1 MTIATDKKQQISP
14 ANVPEFDTLDFNQL
28 NWSSEENL
36 PVEITIFDLQ
46 ELRAGKNLDTL
57 KAALK
62 NNFPFYIKNFGIPES
77 EVESIFNITRNFFN
91 EPEKEKA
98 KMVHPELPLILR
110 GYSAYGAGAY
120 ENSLNGG
127 KAINQYTKYAW
138 GPVKNVAPNAE
149 FSDAYQNM
157 QHKLS
162 QISDQV
168 LDCIGEALDL
178 KSHDQWKNLFKGED
192 TVLHCQCYYPEKPLG
207 KSRMVTHADASSVT
221 LLTQLPSENGHIGLK
236 VETENGYIGV
246 PAIRDTIVIMV
257 GETMNSLSHGHIK
270 PVMHAVTGP
279 TENIETS
286 ERSSMPF
293 FANPRDAFKMK
304 RPPES
309 THSKF
314 YNADDET
321 TFRQYSDNIA
331 AAYVK
336 TEKAG

>member
-1 MTIATDKKQQISP
+1 MRTSTINKQKSTAITEP
-14 ANVPEFDTLDFNQL
+14 DFGILDFNQL
-28 NWSSEENL
+28 NWSKEASL
-36 PVEITIFDLQ
+36 PDQVSIFDLQ
-46 ELRAGKNLDTL
+46 ELRAGKGLTSLKSALENNL
-57 KAALK
+57 
-62 NNFPFYIKNFGIPES
+62 PFYIKNFGIPES
-77 EVESIFNITRNFFN
+77 EVESVFNITRHFFN
-91 EPEKEKA
+91 QPEKEKA
-98 KMVHPELPLILR
+98 KMAHPELPLILR

-138 GPVKNVAPNAE
+138 GPIKNVAPNTE
-149 FSDAYQNM
+149 FSDAYKKM
-157 QHKLS
+157 QLKLS
-162 QISDQV
+162 EISDQV

-178 KSHDQWKNLFKGED
+178 KSHDQWQNLFQGED

-207 KSRMVTHADASSVT
+207 KARMVTHADASSVT
-221 LLTQLPSENGHIGLK
+221 LLTQLPSENGHVGLK
-236 VETENGYIGV
+236 VESGDGYIGV
-246 PAIRDTIVIMV
+246 PAIRGTIVIMV
-257 GETMNSLSHGHIK
+257 GETMNSLSNGRIK

-304 RPPES
+304 PPPQS

-314 YNADDET
+314 YNADNET

-331 AAYVK
+331 AAYAK